1 MALEPAIHD
10 AVGNQHVAETA
21 DNNVNKPATEAVDLV
36 NNQLYDKIGKQFA
49 V

>member
-1 MALEPAIHD
+1 VALEPATHD

-21 DNNVNKPATEAVDLV
+21 DNNVNKPATEPVDLV
-36 NNQLYDKIGKQFA
+36 NNQLHEKIGKQFA

>member
-1 MALEPAIHD
+1 VALEPATHD

-21 DNNVNKPATEAVDLV
+21 DGNENKPATEPVDLV
-36 NNQLYDKIGKQFA
+36 NNQLHDKIGKQFA